1 MKKAKINKSVS
12 QSYEFRV
19 DYDNSMREQKRDS
32 DIDVWSLKKQEYNRY
47 RQDTEERKLLSH
59 WVIWVVSVWLFLVL
73 FAIVFNKLLCF
84 KIEPSVSLMLLGTTT
99 VNILGLAFIVLSG
112 LFDVRRN
119 KDEKDA
125 KNHVRERV

>member
-59 WVIWVVSVWLFLVL
+59 WVMWVVSVWLFLVL